1 MSQRKKKKLAK
12 VTTPPSNQ
20 KHPIKPPNNNP
31 EPLDSPIQHTPS
43 TTNTPNFH
51 DLGIS
56 NPLCTECTSHGYKTP
71 TPIQTQC
78 IPLALSGRDMI
89 SLAETG
95 SGRTAAFVL
104 PILKSL
110 IHKLGRLHSLI
121 LAPIRELASR
131 IATVVGIWEAIS
143 LAKKP
148 HVIVATLGRLLD
160 DLENTKGF
168 SMRELKYLVLDDADR
183 LLDCDFGPVLDR
195 ILKVLPGRT
204 TYLFSVTMS
213 SKVETLQRA
222 SLTDPV
228 RVSVSKQRRTSATLL
243 QCYALRL
250 TIMLRNLGFPAIHIH
265 GQLSQSARLASL
277 NKFRSRSQN
286 ILIATDVAARGID
299 IPSVDLVV
307 NYDLPEDSKTYTHRV
322 GRTARAGKSGIA
334 VSIVTQYAYKTY
346 LRIEEVLRKKLG
358 EYKIPRDEAMLFPER
373 VSDA

>member
-1 MSQRKKKKLAK
+1 MVSQ
-12 VTTPPSNQ
+12 
-20 KHPIKPPNNNP
+20 
-31 EPLDSPIQHTPS
+31 
-43 TTNTPNFH
+43 
-51 DLGIS
+51 
-56 NPLCTECTSHGYKTP
+56 
-71 TPIQTQC
+71 
-78 IPLALSGRDMI
+78 
-89 SLAETG
+89 
-95 SGRTAAFVL
+95 
-104 PILKSL
+104 
-110 IHKLGRLHSLI
+110 
-121 LAPIRELASR
+121 
-131 IATVVGIWEAIS
+131 AIS

-204 TYLFSVTMS
+204 TYLFSVTMY

-243 QCYALRL
+243 QCYAPVPFEWKDVHIVHLLNEHAGQMTIIFTRTIQETQRL
-250 TIMLRNLGFPAIHIH
+250 TIMLRNLGFLAIHIH

-307 NYDLPEDSKTYTHRV
+307 NYDLPEDSKHTLTV
-322 GRTARAGKSGIA
+322 LEGRHALVKAGLQS
-334 VSIVTQYAYKTY
+334 Q
-346 LRIEEVLRKKLG
+346 
-358 EYKIPRDEAMLFPER
+358 
-373 VSDA
+373 